1 MEGKPA
7 HLRGLIDT
15 NVEIGVRHGAVLID
29 LSTALT
35 GRDVPATER
44 SRAELVDA
52 LGGMAA
58 VAAVGVVANFQMM
71 NRALDA
77 VGIPARADPVVAA
90 ELRVDPTTFG
100 GSHGNT

>member
-1 MEGKPA
+1 M
-7 HLRGLIDT
+7 
-15 NVEIGVRHGAVLID
+15 
-29 LSTALT
+29 
-35 GRDVPATER
+35 
-44 SRAELVDA
+44 
-52 LGGMAA
+52 
-58 VAAVGVVANFQMM
+58 AAVGVVANFQMM

>member
-35 GRDVPATER
+35 GEMFQQPNGPER
-44 SRAELVDA
+44 NWSTRWEAWLQWQPSGWWPTSR
-52 LGGMAA
+52 
-58 VAAVGVVANFQMM
+58 
-71 NRALDA
+71 
-77 VGIPARADPVVAA
+77 
-90 ELRVDPTTFG
+90 
-100 GSHGNT
+100 